1 MLEENAAGHKPSRR
15 FLESIDESCLTQT
28 TEEPERRGALQDLIL
43 ISKEGLVENAE
54 EPEGRSKD
62 KLTPLGFRRAHLG
75 FFKCLW
81 GTVQQGKALR

>member
-1 MLEENAAGHKPSRR
+1 MLSWRS
-15 FLESIDESCLTQT
+15 LEMTYGSFLTQAI
-28 TEEPERRGALQDLIL
+28 EEPKRRGALLDLIL

-54 EPEGRSKD
+54 EPEGRAED

-81 GTVQQGKALR
+81 DTVQQGMALS